1 MKTLL
6 SHTSLL
12 ASIFLAQA
20 MSAQG
25 PGTIEKPR
33 AASAASQWTEEPK
46 TPETGAWLAH
56 RIVSAQINDK
66 ADIAKRLMEMLRA
79 GNVTAPCAQDGVF
92 FFTKRGPGEKQA
104 SIYRRKG
111 LTGTD
116 ERVIDAAKLGAKNP
130 ALTIFDLSKDG
141 SLLAYG
147 VGEGKAAERT
157 VHFFDVNAG
166 TDLSDVLA
174 SAHYNTVSVSPD
186 KKGAWYAKVEPAG
199 TRIFFRT
206 FGAEAAADKLIF
218 GETYFFEALGPK
230 DLIST
235 EVTPGGHH
243 LLLSVRRGAQAK
255 RIDVYAQELDEPD
268 QKIRAIIHA
277 MDNNFSWV
285 ARGGDLFVLTDN
297 EAPKQRVVKVKIE
310 DPHPLKWEIIVPQG
324 EDPLTGIDVVGE
336 KLFVT
341 STHAGAAQT
350 RILNLDGKETG
361 QVITPRA
368 DFAQRVFHRCGTH
381 D

>member
-1 MKTLL
+1 MKNLL
-6 SHTSLL
+6 SLTSLL
-12 ASIFLAQA
+12 ASMLLVQA
-20 MSAQG
+20 VSAQET
-25 PGTIEKPR
+25 GTKEKPG
-33 AASAASQWTEEPK
+33 AASAAYQWTEEPK

-56 RIVSAQINDK
+56 RILAAQINDK
-66 ADIAKRLMEMLRA
+66 ADIAKKLTEMLRA
-79 GNVTAPCAQDGVF
+79 GNATAPCAQDGVF

-116 ERVIDAAKLGAKNP
+116 GRVIDAAKLSAKNP
-130 ALTIFDLSKDG
+130 ALTILDLSKDG

-147 VGEGKAAERT
+147 VGEGQAAERT

-206 FGAEAAADKLIF
+206 FGTAAAADKLIF

-235 EVTPGGHH
+235 EVTPSGHH
-243 LLLSVRRGAQAK
+243 LLLSVRRGAQKK

-277 MDNNFSWV
+277 MDNNFSWMSH
-285 ARGGDLFVLTDN
+285 GGDLFVLTDN
-297 EAPKQRVVKVKIE
+297 EAPKQRVVKVTID
-310 DPHPLKWEIIVPQG
+310 DPHPLKWEIIAPQG
-324 EDPLTGIDVVGE
+324 EDPLTGIDIVGD

-361 QVITPRA
+361 QVTMA
-368 DFAQRVFHRCGTH
+368 KAEFAQRVFHMCPSH
-381 D
+381 

>member
-1 MKTLL
+1 MNMKLPLALLLL
-6 SHTSLL
+6 SLSPVV
-12 ASIFLAQA
+12 AA
-20 MSAQG
+20 
-25 PGTIEKPR
+25 EK
-33 AASAASQWTEEPK
+33 SAAAGSSSSWLEEPK

-56 RIVSAQINDK
+56 RILAAQINDK
-66 ADIAKRLMEMLRA
+66 AEMAKKLTEMLRA
-79 GNVTAPCAQDGVF
+79 GNVTVPCAQDGVF
-92 FFTKRGPGEKQA
+92 FFTKRAPGEKQA

-116 ERVIDAAKLGAKNP
+116 ERVIDAAKLGTKDP
-130 ALTIFDLSKDG
+130 ALTILDLSKDG

-186 KKGAWYAKVEPAG
+186 KKGAWYTRVEPAG
-199 TRIFFRT
+199 TRVFFRT
-206 FGAEAAADKLIF
+206 FGTEAAADKLIF

-235 EVTPGGHH
+235 EVTPSGHH
-243 LLLSVRRGAQAK
+243 LLLSVRRGAQKK
-255 RIDVYAQELDEPD
+255 RIDVYAQDIEEPD

-277 MDNNFSWV
+277 MDNHFSW
-285 ARGGDLFVLTDN
+285 RPHGGDLFVLTDN
-297 EAPKQRVVKVKIE
+297 EAPKQRVVKVKID
-310 DPHPLKWEIIVPQG
+310 DPHPLKWEIIVPPS
-324 EDPLTGIDVVGE
+324 EDPLTGIELVGE

-341 STHAGAAQT
+341 SAHAGADQT
-350 RILNLDGKETG
+350 RILNLQGKETG
-361 QVITPRA
+361 QVITPKA
-368 DFAQRVFHRCGTH
+368 DFAQRVFHICSSH
-381 D
+381 